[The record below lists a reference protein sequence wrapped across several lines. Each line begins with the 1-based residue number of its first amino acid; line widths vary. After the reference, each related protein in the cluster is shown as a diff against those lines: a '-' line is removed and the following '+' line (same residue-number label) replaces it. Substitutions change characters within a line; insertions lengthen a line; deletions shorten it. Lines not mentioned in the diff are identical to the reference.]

1 MNINKHFEKYYSKLR
16 LEAIFK
22 SALCGISVGFSAN
35 LLAAII
41 TFFLPVNGLWISLG
55 VFAGVSVA
63 CAFLFYFKKY
73 RPNDEKN
80 ARRIDRLGLEER
92 LITMVELDGDNSYI
106 AKAQREDA
114 KTVLATVA
122 KSSIRFLIP
131 KAIVVPSICLA
142 VCAGGMTTVNALADN
157 GIIKGGD
164 EIIEEMIDE
173 KNTEYVAITYSVQ
186 NDEGGVIEGDE
197 AQVVIKGTDATPVT
211 AVADEGFM
219 FQQWSDGNTNP
230 TRFDKAV
237 NEELEIFAVF
247 VEVEEPDE
255 GEGGDGGGDEP
266 GEPSDKE
273 GNQGGGG
280 TNGPPKDNLM
290 GGGAPKPDGSDY
302 VNDGNTDYHG
312 ELDGAKEN
320 ASGRGESE
328 GWGEGEG
335 SIVDEY
341 MGIL

>member
-1 MNINKHFEKYYSKLR
+1 MNSNKHFENYYSKLR

-22 SALCGISVGFSAN
+22 SAICGVSVGFAAN

-41 TFFLPVNGLWISLG
+41 TFFTPVNGLWISLG

-63 CAFLFYFKKY
+63 AAFLFYFKKY

-114 KTVLATVA
+114 QAVLATVA
-122 KSSIRFLIP
+122 KSSIRFIIP
-131 KAIVVPSICLA
+131 KAVVVPAICLA
-142 VCAGGMTTVNALADN
+142 VCASGMTTVTVLAEN
-157 GIIKGGD
+157 GVLKGGD
-164 EIIEEMIDE
+164 EIIEEMIKE
-173 KNTEYVAITYSVQ
+173 KNTEYVAITYSVM

-197 AQVVIKGTDATPVT
+197 AQVVIKGTDAAPVT

-237 NEELEIFAVF
+237 NEDLEIFAVF
-247 VEVEEPDE
+247 VEVEDPSE
-255 GEGGDGGGDEP
+255 GEGGDGEGDEP

-273 GNQGGGG
+273 GDQGGGG
-280 TNGPPKDNLM
+280 NEGPPNDNLM
-290 GGGAPKPDGSDY
+290 GGGSPKPDGSDN

-320 ASGRGESE
+320 ASGRGEGE

-335 SIVDEY
+335 SIVGGY
-341 MGIL
+341 LGGL